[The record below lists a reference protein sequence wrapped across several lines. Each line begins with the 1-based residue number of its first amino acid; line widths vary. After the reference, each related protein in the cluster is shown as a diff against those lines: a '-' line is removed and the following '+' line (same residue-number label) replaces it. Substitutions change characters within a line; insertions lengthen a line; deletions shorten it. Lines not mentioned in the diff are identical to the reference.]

1 MIRAASASAVASW
14 RRNRILAV
22 TAPLG
27 SQWRPIS
34 KMNPSPPEPRVGKS
48 AGTVL
53 IIDDDAHLAAVM
65 ALGLE
70 TNGYRTFCA
79 PDGAIG
85 LEMASMHMPDL
96 ILCDVDMP
104 GKDGRILLKELR
116 ADPKLSDR
124 QFVFMTGR
132 APMANQRAGMD
143 LGADDFLLKPFDLAS
158 LIRCVEARMARAG
171 IKGRMD
177 QQGVDQMRKS
187 LHSSLPQEFFT
198 PLARIL
204 GLTELLQKELDTSSK
219 DEIRDYLLEIRDAG
233 RRLHRRLSNY
243 LFILGL
249 EPKSGER
256 EARILD
262 AGTVVKTLAEGAG
275 TSAARH
281 KRAADVTTDLTG
293 ARIRASEG
301 DLAALA
307 EELVDN
313 ALTYSDPGTPVR
325 VRARPD
331 SGLLRLTVVDL
342 GRGMTTKQQQQLD
355 SGGNW
360 DQKTDE
366 SQGGGLGLALVRKLV
381 SVLGGEIRLESEVG
395 KGTTIHISLPI
406 VA

>member
-1 MIRAASASAVASW
+1 
-14 RRNRILAV
+14 
-22 TAPLG
+22 
-27 SQWRPIS
+27 
-34 KMNPSPPEPRVGKS
+34 MNPPPPGPQTGKR
-48 AGTVL
+48 AGTIL

-70 TNGYRTFCA
+70 NNGYRTFCA
-79 PDGAIG
+79 PDGSIG

-143 LGADDFLLKPFDLAS
+143 LGADDFLLKPFDLTA
-158 LIRCVEARMARAG
+158 LVRCVNARMARAG
-171 IKGRMD
+171 IKGGMD
-177 QQGVDQMRKS
+177 KLGVEQMRKS

-219 DEIRDYLLEIRDAG
+219 DEIREYLLEIRDAG

-249 EPKSGER
+249 EPKGAER
-256 EARILD
+256 ETRILD
-262 AGTVVKTLAEGAG
+262 AETVVKMLAEGAG
-275 TSAARH
+275 ASAARH
-281 KRAADVTTDLTG
+281 KRAADVTTDLAG
-293 ARIRASEG
+293 ARIRASAA

-313 ALTYSDPGTPVR
+313 ALSYSDPGTPVR

-342 GRGMTTKQQQQLD
+342 GRGMTSKQQQQLD
-355 SGGNW
+355 SGAKW
-360 DQKTDE
+360 DQKTED
-366 SQGGGLGLALVRKLV
+366 SQGVGLGLTLVRKLV
-381 SVLGGEIRLESEVG
+381 HALGGEIRLESEVG
-395 KGTTIHISLPI
+395 KGTTIHIALPI
-406 VA
+406 IA